1 MRTKIIVLIVAAA
14 ALGTAAYTYLGQSD
28 EGVEVSTV
36 TVESGPITMIVE
48 TLGTVEPLSKV
59 RIGCETTGKIVEIL
73 VDHDDPVKKDQV
85 ICRIDPEI
93 AEAQHQQSAAELERA
108 QSAVAEAG
116 IGLNQQKADLPWQ
129 TEQARGRLEE
139 AKAAL
144 DEAEFNWKRID
155 KLFEDGQASEA
166 EWNLSKGAYERAKAA
181 VTIATAAF
189 ELAKSNE
196 KYLPQRAQEALE
208 QAQSAEK
215 LAQARFDSTEA
226 QVERCVIRSPI
237 DGIVLRRH
245 MDVGTT
251 VNATF
256 QAPLLFDISPDL
268 SRVKVNAKVSESDII
283 HIAEGQSA
291 RFTVEGKRRSEFQG
305 TILHKRNQPEF
316 VQNVV
321 TYTVILEVDNDADL
335 TLLPGMSVNVEIECV
350 HRPQALKISNAA
362 LRFKPPITLEQRREL
377 IDAAVW
383 PDLPSA
389 SDGKRRE
396 YCQKEHA
403 WRFDRESRRWQAVP
417 LWIGITDNMNTEL
430 LVGANVGDEFVRKF
444 VVKESTGF
452 DLKELMKQA
461 RPDQRTL

>member
-1 MRTKIIVLIVAAA
+1 MRTKIIALSFVAV
-14 ALGTAAYTYLGQSD
+14 ALGAGAVAYYGEDGDEIEISTAVLET
-28 EGVEVSTV
+28 
-36 TVESGPITMIVE
+36 GPITMTVE
-48 TLGTVEPLSKV
+48 TLGAVEPLAKV
-59 RIGCETTGKIVEIL
+59 KVGCETTGKIVEIL

-93 AEAQHQQSAAELERA
+93 VEAHHQQSAAELKRT

-116 IGLNQQKADLPWQ
+116 ILLNEQKADLPWQ
-129 TEQARGRLEE
+129 TEQARGKLDE

-144 DEAEFNWKRID
+144 GEAVFNWKRID

-181 VTIATAAF
+181 VTIATASF
-189 ELAKSNE
+189 ELARSNE
-196 KYLPQRAQEALE
+196 QFMPQRAQQALE
-208 QAQSAEK
+208 QAQAAEK
-215 LAQARFDSTEA
+215 LAQARFDSTKA

-256 QAPLLFDISPDL
+256 QAPLLFEISPDL
-268 SRVKVNAKVSESDII
+268 GRVRVNAKVSESDII
-283 HIAEGQSA
+283 HVAEGQPA

-316 VQNVV
+316 LQNVV
-321 TYTVILEVDNDADL
+321 TYTVILEVDNDADR

-350 HRPQALKISNAA
+350 HRPQALKVPNAA
-362 LRFKPPITLEQRREL
+362 LRFKPPLSLEERREL
-377 IDAAVW
+377 IDAADW
-383 PDLPSA
+383 PEPPLGP
-389 SDGKRRE
+389 DGRPPE
-396 YCQKEHA
+396 YFQKEHA
-403 WRFDRESRRWQAVP
+403 WRYDLQNRHWQVVP
-417 LWIGITDNMNTEL
+417 LWTGITDNLHTEVL
-430 LVGANVGDEFVRKF
+430 EGAQAGDEFVKKF
-444 VVKESTGF
+444 VVKASTGF
-452 DLKELMKQA
+452 SLKEIMRQA